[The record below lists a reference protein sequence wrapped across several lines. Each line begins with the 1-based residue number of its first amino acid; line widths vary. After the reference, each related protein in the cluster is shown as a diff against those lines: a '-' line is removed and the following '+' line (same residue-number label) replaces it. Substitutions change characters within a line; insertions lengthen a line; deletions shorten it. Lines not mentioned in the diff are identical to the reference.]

1 MQERYINS
9 SKNDIN
15 HAHRI
20 GKPYVDNI
28 SKRQMKSIVARF
40 TSLSKCTLVFRGKK
54 HIKDVRLK
62 VDLTKKTLTVL
73 VKPN

>member
-9 SKNDIN
+9 SENDIN
-15 HAHRI
+15 QAHRI

-28 SKRQMKSIVARF
+28 SKRQRESIVARF
-40 TSLSKCTLVFRGKK
+40 PSLSKCTLVYRGKK

-62 VDLTKKTLTVL
+62 VDLTKKTHTVL